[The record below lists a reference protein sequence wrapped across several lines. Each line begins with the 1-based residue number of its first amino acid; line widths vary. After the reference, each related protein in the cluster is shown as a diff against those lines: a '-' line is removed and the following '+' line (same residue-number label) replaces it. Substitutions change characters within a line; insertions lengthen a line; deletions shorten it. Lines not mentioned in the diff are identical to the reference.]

1 MYRTACRS
9 MLVISAV
16 ALIAACGQKV
26 EDKTVAQQ
34 PDANPAATIPT
45 PANEAGAPDFV
56 AKAVASD
63 IFEIDTSRAAL
74 EKSSSAE
81 VKKFAQEMIDAHS
94 KSGNDLK
101 AAIATA
107 GLTITP
113 DTNLPKDK
121 ADKVAELRDTDAKD
135 FDKAY
140 LNAQVDAHQATLD
153 LMQRYANDGDNAA
166 LKAFAA
172 ATAPVVQAHYDHA
185 KALRDALK

>member
-16 ALIAACGQKV
+16 ALLAACGQKV
-26 EDKTVAQQ
+26 EDKAVAQQ

-63 IFEIDTSRAAL
+63 IFEIDSSRAAL
-74 EKSSSAE
+74 EKSQSAE

-107 GLTITP
+107 GLAITP
-113 DTNLPKDK
+113 NTTLPQDK

-172 ATAPVVQAHYDHA
+172 ATAPIVQGHYDHA
-185 KALRDALK
+185 KVLRDALK

>member
-9 MLVISAV
+9 MLVISTV
-16 ALIAACGQKV
+16 ALLAACGQKV
-26 EDKTVAQQ
+26 EETVVQQ

-45 PANEAGAPDFV
+45 PANEAAAPDFV

-63 IFEIDTSRAAL
+63 IFEIDSSRVAL
-74 EKSSSAE
+74 EKSPSAD

-94 KSGNDLK
+94 KSGADLK
-101 AAIATA
+101 AALTTS
-107 GLTITP
+107 GLAITP
-113 DTNLPKDK
+113 STILPQDK
-121 ADKVAELRDTDAKD
+121 ADAVNKLRGTEAKD

-140 LNAQVDAHQATLD
+140 LDAQVDGHQATLD

-172 ATAPVVQAHYDHA
+172 ANAPVVQAHYDHA
-185 KALRDALK
+185 KTLRDALK